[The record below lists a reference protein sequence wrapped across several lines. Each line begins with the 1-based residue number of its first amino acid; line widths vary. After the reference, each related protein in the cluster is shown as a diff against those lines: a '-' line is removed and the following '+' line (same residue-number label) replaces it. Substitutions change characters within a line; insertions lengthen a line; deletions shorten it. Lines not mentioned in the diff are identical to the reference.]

1 MNSIVSMPASIRW
14 VIFAALLLIILQ
26 STQKMLVF
34 HLDEMVLVLTSD
46 YVWNISVNNDV
57 ISISL
62 RNHILSYSRWLP
74 LVILAAMPVSL
85 AIQKRGIPRA
95 IERADAYIVVFILF
109 IFISCL
115 YSINPR
121 LSFMRAGSVI
131 LMYGAVFWGVWL
143 YADDFGVEAVANT
156 IVIVVGIVFGL
167 HILNAIFDPI
177 GSFHSLGRFQGWTI
191 NPGIAAGHA
200 AVLLPFAL
208 WIASQRSRW
217 QYWLLVGAIL
227 FVLIMSQTRTEL
239 VAAAIGSTY
248 FLVRTYRKRIYIS
261 LLGTMLVLVV
271 SYMWIE
277 AGPRLFPQGTEFR
290 LDKLQ
295 ETLINNNLDSGQA
308 YNEEDTLKP
317 WYKRFNPR
325 TAHVTTLANR
335 TDKWRMGLEYFL
347 ERPLQG
353 FGFGTE
359 DRLFAYHDVNPQNYQ
374 QSGAYMHNS
383 YLGLVLQV
391 GIVVA
396 ALFYVPLACLLF
408 NELWTKRNMQNDPL
422 FDALS
427 SVVLTC
433 MVSGM
438 ASSELYS
445 MGNAKSFVF
454 WISVMLLVRAHNKYQ
469 TKSFE
474 F

>member
-1 MNSIVSMPASIRW
+1 
-14 VIFAALLLIILQ
+14 
-26 STQKMLVF
+26 
-34 HLDEMVLVLTSD
+34 
-46 YVWNISVNNDV
+46 
-57 ISISL
+57 
-62 RNHILSYSRWLP
+62 
-74 LVILAAMPVSL
+74 
-85 AIQKRGIPRA
+85 
-95 IERADAYIVVFILF
+95 
-109 IFISCL
+109 
-115 YSINPR
+115 
-121 LSFMRAGSVI
+121 
-131 LMYGAVFWGVWL
+131 MYGAVFWGVWL
-143 YADDFGVEAVANT
+143 YADDFGVEVIIHT
-156 IVIVVGIVFGL
+156 IVIAVAIVFGL
-167 HILNAIFDPI
+167 HILSAIFDPI
-177 GSFHSLGRFQGWTI
+177 DSFRYLGRFQGWTI

-261 LLGTMLVLVV
+261 LLGTMLVLAV

-308 YNEEDTLKP
+308 YNEEDILKP

-325 TAHVTTLANR
+325 TVDVTTLAHR

-433 MVSGM
+433 MVAGM
-438 ASSELYS
+438 VSSELYS